1 MIVGKEKIDLYR
13 LCVLRSALKLEIV
26 GLKAKTGTSAYTII
40 RKELGILGNKKFVLE
55 KLNEVIAQKKQA
67 LNITE

>member
-13 LCVLRSALKLEIV
+13 LCVLRSALKLEVV

-40 RKELGILGNKKFVLE
+40 RKELGILGNKSLFLKS
-55 KLNEVIAQKKQA
+55 
-67 LNITE
+67 